1 MINILKL
8 AIIIQAFWVLYP
20 LYYGWEGAIIR
31 SVISA
36 TFILTLGFFYF
47 VRGAIKGQ
55 LTLPRVRIIPL
66 LGWLVSICLAGS
78 IVGFL
83 HGYPTRA
90 ILSDLFPIIEFVA
103 SLLLGLV
110 LIKTIEQAKRLIM
123 LFVMSIGLVA
133 WMEVAIYLVYPEFYF
148 HQVLIGGLV
157 IKRVADFTTPIAL
170 LLFLAMIGRKPYG
183 TKIFYI
189 LGIGMTIA
197 IFLSFLKSI
206 WLASLIGIAIVF
218 AVHPQKQSF
227 VKKIISLVS
236 FIVVGLLIAKIVFSF
251 LKQSQGL
258 ITISNASSLT
268 FKLIAQLFDPNLP
281 SFERLQYVSFA
292 LRQWAESP
300 IIGKGLGAGW
310 WTSIGETRL
319 AEQLPSQRWRNDIP
333 SYPLFVAW
341 KLGLLGL
348 LIFSIIGR
356 FLIRSLIVGITTL
369 RDPFWRDFLAGIC
382 GGYTYV
388 FLISSFAFLP
398 FNHFPIPFYM
408 GIMSAIICKLSW
420 FRPSEQNQISP
431 YSAEVSEE

>member
-8 AIIIQAFWVLYP
+8 AMILQAFWVLYP

-31 SVISA
+31 SIIST
-36 TFILTLGFFYF
+36 TFIFILVFFYF
-47 VRGAIKGQ
+47 ARGAIKGQ

-66 LGWLVSICLAGS
+66 IGWLISISLFGS

-90 ILSDLFPIIEFVA
+90 ILSDLFPIVEFVA
-103 SLLLGLV
+103 SLLLGIV
-110 LIKTIEQAKRLIM
+110 LIKTIDQAKGLIM

-133 WMEVAIYLVYPEFYF
+133 WIEVFIYWVYPEFYL
-148 HQVLIGGLV
+148 HRVLIDGLV

-170 LLFLAMIGRKPYG
+170 ILFLAMVGSNPYKN
-183 TKIFYI
+183 KIFYI

-206 WLASLIGIAIVF
+206 LLASLIGIVTVF
-218 AVHPQKQSF
+218 AVHPRRHSF
-227 VKKIISLVS
+227 AKKIVSLVS
-236 FIVVGLLIAKIVFSF
+236 FIAIGFLIAALVFSPM
-251 LKQSQGL
+251 KQSQGP
-258 ITISNASSLT
+258 IIISNAPYLA
-268 FKLIAQLFDPNLP
+268 FELIAQFFDPNLP
-281 SFERLQYVSFA
+281 SYERLQYVSFA
-292 LRQWAESP
+292 LHQWAESP

-333 SYPLFVAW
+333 CYPLFVIW

-348 LIFSIIGR
+348 LIFSIIGG
-356 FLIRSLIVGITTL
+356 FLIRSLIGGMTTL
-369 RDPFWRDFLAGIC
+369 RDPFWRDFSAGLC

-388 FLISSFAFLP
+388 CLISSFAFLP

-408 GIMSAIICKLSW
+408 GIMSSIIFRLS
-420 FRPSEQNQISP
+420 S
-431 YSAEVSEE
+431 VSTD